1 MKKLII
7 LATAIA
13 FLVLDAKANTTD
25 SIKLNQPTIGI
36 DDGFILEYFL
46 KTNTSGKV
54 RLFVSPIDSVSG
66 FNPIKDWSKNKDTV
80 GKTFTETITSGLPK
94 SPVKIWLKLQWI
106 PDSGSILETK
116 IGYVKIEPKAI
127 KPQIYF
133 ANSPYNLNGKII
145 ANLIY
150 VSNRDGQ
157 IDAFTVFN
165 STDTNS
171 AISRKNWKIS
181 GSTGNQTLVDNSYG
195 ASTTDVWVS
204 YSIKNTAG
212 EEKTNWYF
220 VPAYIAPQKP
230 GIWIDTIKQISDK
243 DLYLS
248 GIVNIGGLNTDIWLT
263 YSGIKTSIIKKT
275 ESGQWKHTIKDLP
288 QGNQEIK
295 AFALNSEGLDST
307 IVYQFKMVASI
318 KPSYLGEIDFII
330 NGLDVNIKTNY
341 EIPSG
346 KSGTISIEYDTDSS
360 FSIPKDWIT
369 LTDISGQGLASGN
382 FTLNNKGLFYARII
396 YFGND
401 TIVTRKQAFTVW
413 TLGVDDLKKST
424 ISIYPNP
431 CQNVLNVPSAINTDP
446 IVIYDTSGK
455 VVITDTGSSI
465 DVSFL
470 TLGVYSIQTKTGI
483 TRFIKN

>member
-1 MKKLII
+1 MKRFTI

-13 FLVLDAKANTTD
+13 FLVLGAKANTTD

-127 KPQIYF
+127 KPKIIF
-133 ANSPYNLNGKII
+133 ANNPYNLNGKII

-150 VSNRDGQ
+150 NSNHDGQ
-157 IDAFTVFN
+157 VYAYTVFN
-165 STDTNS
+165 GIDTNS
-171 AISRKNWKIS
+171 AISRKNWQIL
-181 GSTGNQTLVDNSYG
+181 GSTSDQIFVDNSYE
-195 ASTTDVWVS
+195 ASTTDVWIS

-212 EEKTNWYF
+212 EFKTSWVF

-263 YSGIKTSIIKKT
+263 YNGIKTSIIKKT
-275 ESGQWKHTIKDLP
+275 ESGQWQYTIKNLSP
-288 QGNQEIK
+288 GNYIIK
-295 AFALNSEGLDST
+295 AFALNSKGQDST
-307 IVYQFKMVASI
+307 VTYNFKMVESI

-330 NGLDVNIKTNY
+330 NGLNVNVKTNY

-346 KSGTISIEYDTDSS
+346 KSGTISLEYDTDSS

-369 LTDISGQGLASGN
+369 LTGISGQGLASGS
-382 FTLNNKGLFYARII
+382 FVLNNKGLFYARII

-401 TIVTRKQAFTVW
+401 TIVIRKKAFTVW

-431 CQNVLNVPSAINTDP
+431 TSDFLNVPYGPWQILNANGQ
-446 IVIYDTSGK
+446 VIEK
-455 VVITDTGSSI
+455 GSHSKI
-465 DVSFL
+465 YIREFPC
-470 TLGVYSIQTKTGI
+470 GI
-483 TRFIKN
+483 YLFKNGLNDTRFIKN